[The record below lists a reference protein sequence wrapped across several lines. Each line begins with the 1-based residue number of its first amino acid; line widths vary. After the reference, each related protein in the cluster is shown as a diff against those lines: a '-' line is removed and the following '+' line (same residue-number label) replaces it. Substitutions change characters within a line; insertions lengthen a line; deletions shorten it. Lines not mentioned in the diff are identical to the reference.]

1 MRISVLALAATGFVL
16 MGLAALAAPDR
27 IVAPFGMRATTPA
40 AASEVRAVY
49 GGFGIALAGVLAWA
63 ATGAGGAHTGAVLA
77 AGIALLG
84 MAGGRLL
91 SRLLDPGVSFYP
103 VYFYLLVELVSG
115 AALCAVA

>member
-1 MRISVLALAATGFVL
+1 MRIAVLALAATAFAL

-27 IVAPFGMRATTPA
+27 IVTPFGMRATAPA
-40 AASEVRAVY
+40 ARSEVRAVY

-63 ATGAGGAHTGAVLA
+63 ATGTGGAHAGAVLA

-91 SRLLDPGVSFYP
+91 SRLLDAAVPFYP
-103 VYFYLLVELVSG
+103 VYFYLVIELLAG